1 MMPTSQGC
9 RKNAD
14 GNHAARAVRRRGGGE
29 APAVADP
36 RESTLRPPSE
46 PAPSPPRRARC
57 PARSP
62 LTSYWGRRPRL
73 SGRPTLPRGQG
84 PALRGSAGARR
95 GGNEAEGTVTR
106 RGGQDAALP
115 FSAGTV
121 AAPVAAAEQPE
132 RPVNAEGARSVASRR
147 AGALQRRKTTSA
159 GNGDGRQELP
169 HASRPPASDSAVRG
183 AGGWETRPSPRATV
197 LPATSVARRFLM
209 TGQGGLALSRCKPG
223 ASLAHLGNC
232 SPGPAHSSL
241 PWWAFAGTW
250 GSPSSGR
257 RRGHESNVV
266 YAMH

>member
-84 PALRGSAGARR
+84 PALRGRAGARR

-115 FSAGTV
+115 CSVGTV

-147 AGALQRRKTTSA
+147 AGALQRRKTTSGWERRRQA
-159 GNGDGRQELP
+159 GAAARV
-169 HASRPPASDSAVRG
+169 PPTCFRLGG
-183 AGGWETRPSPRATV
+183 AGGA
-197 LPATSVARRFLM
+197 
-209 TGQGGLALSRCKPG
+209 GGRG
-223 ASLAHLGNC
+223 LGNKTVSKSDC
-232 SPGPAHSSL
+232 
-241 PWWAFAGTW
+241 
-250 GSPSSGR
+250 PSC
-257 RRGHESNVV
+257 HLCC
-266 YAMH
+266 